1 MNYDYHRST
10 VQGTA
15 RRNFNKREAEREYMV
30 DCGYHRNV
38 HTVENIAAVERES
51 LAHNLNLLNLAY
63 FQFGKYHPYKVHLA
77 AHSHYGG
84 YSD

>member
-1 MNYDYHRST
+1 M
-10 VQGTA
+10 QGTA
-15 RRNFNKREAEREYMV
+15 RRNFNKREAKREDMV

-51 LAHNLNLLNLAY
+51 LAHYLNLVIMAY

-77 AHSHYGG
+77 AYSHYVE
-84 YSD
+84 YSEF